1 LRVALGGR
9 RFAAHTGLTVIHV
22 ARPAKVA
29 HNRRMSALQQTMRA
43 VLTTGD
49 AQNPVAV
56 GQTPVPNAQ
65 PGEALVRVQ
74 AVSLNPGE
82 LRRARKRAARE
93 PIGWDFA
100 GVVEAAAADG
110 TGPKAGARVVGF
122 VANGAWA
129 DYVAAPAAQ
138 IGTLPGAVSFADA
151 ATLPI
156 AGLTALRTLRRGS
169 DLRGKSVLV
178 VPGTGGVGLF
188 AVQLAKRAG
197 GRVTAVV
204 RSASSAALVRRLGAD
219 AVVVGPTSAAAAHGP
234 YDHIVESLGGESLGA
249 ALAMVAADGTVVSFG
264 QTAGTTTTF
273 AADAFY
279 ATGGATL
286 YGFIIFH
293 EARKDPVTRDL
304 EQLAALVAAGELATS
319 IDATLPFD
327 EFTAAI
333 SARDDRKLS
342 GKVIVT
348 LA

>member
-1 LRVALGGR
+1 
-9 RFAAHTGLTVIHV
+9 
-22 ARPAKVA
+22 
-29 HNRRMSALQQTMRA
+29 MSITQQTMRA

-49 AQNPVAV
+49 ADAPVALA
-56 GQTPVPNAQ
+56 QTGVPIGA
-65 PGEALVRVQ
+65 PGEALVRVR

-82 LRRARKRAARE
+82 LRRARKSGAHE

-100 GVVEAAAADG
+100 GVVERAAADG

-129 DYVAAPAAQ
+129 EYVAAPTAQ
-138 IGTLPGAVSFADA
+138 MGRLPDAVSFADA

-156 AGLTALRTLRRGS
+156 AGLTALRTLRRGG
-169 DLRGKSVLV
+169 DLRGKSVLI

-188 AVQLAKRAG
+188 AVQLAKHAG
-197 GRVTAVV
+197 GHVTAVI
-204 RSASSAALVRRLGAD
+204 RSAASEALVRKLGAD
-219 AVVVGPTSAAAAHGP
+219 AAVVGPTAGAAAQGP
-234 YDHIVESLGGESLGA
+234 YDLIVESLGGESLGA
-249 ALAMVAADGTVVSFG
+249 ALGMVAVDGTVVSFG

-293 EARKDPVTRDL
+293 EARKDPVARDL

-333 SARDDRKLS
+333 SARDERKLH
-342 GKVIVT
+342 GKVLVT
-348 LA
+348 LS